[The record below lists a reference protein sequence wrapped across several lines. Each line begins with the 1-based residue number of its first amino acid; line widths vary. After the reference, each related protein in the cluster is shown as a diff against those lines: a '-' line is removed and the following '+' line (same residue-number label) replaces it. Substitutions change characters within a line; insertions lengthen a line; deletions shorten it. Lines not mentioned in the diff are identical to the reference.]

1 MKENSHSNN
10 KYFEPIWLN
19 LYRVNILPT
28 DVTEKCP
35 STDLSHYRSNMMNN
49 QYSRSARFTL
59 YSWIVVAAIAY
70 SLPSVA
76 QNAGTYSAP
85 RTVDDVPDLQ
95 GVWTNNTITSLTRPE
110 RFGNQL
116 VLTAEEAFEL
126 EKEVADYNS
135 GRDLPSD
142 PDREA
147 PVKDRIETADSYNNF
162 WMDTGTQ
169 VIVYNNEFRSSIIVD
184 PPNGQ
189 VPDYT
194 VQARARIDAAT
205 EQRRSGGAFDGPESR
220 PLPERCLMSFGSS
233 SGPPMLPIL
242 YNNHYQIV
250 QSPGYLMILVEMVHD
265 ARIIRIDD
273 QPLTE
278 NMKRWMGDSIGHWE
292 GNTLV
297 VETTQFNS
305 LQRFRGSSEN
315 LKVTE
320 RFTRV
325 ADDVINY
332 AFTIED
338 PETFTQSWS
347 GEMPLNRTE
356 SRLYEYACHEGNYSL
371 GGVLAGARLAENEE
385 ATR

>member
-1 MKENSHSNN
+1 
-10 KYFEPIWLN
+10 
-19 LYRVNILPT
+19 
-28 DVTEKCP
+28 
-35 STDLSHYRSNMMNN
+35 MNN
-49 QYSRSARFTL
+49 YYSTSYRIAL
-59 YSWIVVAAIAY
+59 CSWILIAVLAIA
-70 SLPSVA
+70 LPSAA
-76 QNAGTYSAP
+76 QDGGSYSAP
-85 RTVDDVPDLQ
+85 RTVDNVPDLQ
-95 GVWTNNTITSLTRPE
+95 GTWTNNTITGLTRPE
-110 RFGNQL
+110 RFGNKL
-116 VLTAEEAFEL
+116 VLSAEEAFQL
-126 EKEVADYNS
+126 EKDVADYNA

-147 PVKDRIETADSYNNF
+147 PVKDQIETADSYNNF

-169 VIVYNNEFRSSIIVD
+169 TIVYNNEFRSSIIVD

-189 VPDYT
+189 VPAYT
-194 VQARARIDAAT
+194 VQAQARLETAA
-205 EQRRSGGAFDGPESR
+205 EQRRSRGAFDGPETR

-250 QSPGYLMILVEMVHD
+250 QSPGYVMILVEMVHD

-273 QPLTE
+273 QPLSE

-292 GNTLV
+292 GDTLV

-305 LQRFRGSSEN
+305 LQRFRRSSEN
-315 LKVTE
+315 LKVIE
-320 RFTRV
+320 RFTRA
-325 ADDVINY
+325 ADDIINY

-338 PETFTQSWS
+338 PDTFTQSWS

-371 GGVLAGARLAENEE
+371 SGVLAGARLAENKE
-385 ATR
+385 AAQ